1 MMFRMGYFIDEWKY
15 EKNVLLCYCYN
26 TDLEMNVILK
36 KKFPITLF
44 YINNYEYINSFVSK
58 ERIFASRVDEFE

>member
-1 MMFRMGYFIDEWKY
+1 MKFRMGYFIDEWKY

-36 KKFPITLF
+36 KKIPYHVIL
-44 YINNYEYINSFVSK
+44 Y
-58 ERIFASRVDEFE
+58 